1 MKRVTHMASAIAL
14 AMCTSE
20 PLNKA

>member
-1 MKRVTHMASAIAL
+1 MKRLTHMASAIAL
-14 AMCTSE
+14 AMSISE

>member
-1 MKRVTHMASAIAL
+1 MKRLTLLASAIAL